1 MRRISIYLIALLSL
15 FCAHADV
22 PAGYYHSLVG
32 KTGQD
37 LKDAVHALTKNHT
50 KLSYNSL
57 WYYYYE
63 TDYMPNN
70 RNQVWDMYSNNQ
82 YFFGSQGTAVSGM
95 NKEHSFPKSW
105 WGGSS
110 SRDAYSDLYHVIPA
124 DASANS
130 ARGNLPFGDVATSDW
145 DNGSAKRGTPRS
157 GQGGG
162 SSKVFEPDDEYKGDF
177 ARIYFYVVS
186 CYQDYNWATTTML
199 TNDDWRTLNT
209 WSIELLL
216 RWARQDPVSEKERN
230 RNDAVQKYQ
239 NNRNPFVDNPDL
251 MEYIWGNKVGT
262 GFVEGGEDPGPG
274 PGPGP
279 DPQPTDVA
287 TLISPTQGTILEFG
301 DVAVG
306 DSATLTLYVRGEHFT
321 SPLTL
326 KCYLNQYTMFS
337 LSTTSIDTTS
347 LNSLE
352 GYPLE
357 VTYKPTSLGEHKAKI
372 LFSGGGMAT
381 SVGIQL
387 RATGVET
394 SLEPIV
400 GDVNGDGQVDIS
412 DVNAVINAMLGK
424 TSITP
429 DPSPEGEGRY
439 DVNGDDVVDISDVN
453 MVINLM
459 LGK

>member
-1 MRRISIYLIALLSL
+1 MMAQ
-15 FCAHADV
+15 ADA
-22 PAGYYHSLVG
+22 PAGYYNSLHG
-32 KTGQD
+32 KTGQA

-57 WYYYYE
+57 WYYYYD
-63 TDYMPNN
+63 TDYRPEN

-82 YFFGSQGTAVSGM
+82 YYFGTRGNAISGM

-105 WGGSS
+105 WGGSKNK
-110 SRDAYSDLYHVIPA
+110 DAYSDLYHVIPA
-124 DASANS
+124 DANANS
-130 ARGNLPFGDVATSDW
+130 ARSNWPFGDVASSNW
-145 DNGSAKRGTPRS
+145 DNGLSKRGTPKS

-162 SSKVFEPDDEYKGDF
+162 ASNVFEPADEYKGDF
-177 ARIYFYVVS
+177 ARIYFYMVS
-186 CYQDYNWATTTML
+186 CYQDYAWASTYML
-199 TNDDWRTLNT
+199 VDYDDDWRSLKA

-230 RNDAVQKYQ
+230 RNDAVQIYQ

-251 MEYIWGNKVGT
+251 MEYIWGDKVGT

-274 PGPGP
+274 PGP
-279 DPQPTDVA
+279 DPEPTDVA

-306 DSATLTLYVRGEHFT
+306 DSATLTLYVRGEHFS

-337 LSTTSIDTTS
+337 LSTTSIDTLS

-352 GYPLE
+352 GYPLQ

-372 LFSGGGMAT
+372 LFSGGGLSQ

-387 RATGVET
+387 RATGVD
-394 SLEPIV
+394 SIIVDEPLA
-400 GDVNGDGQVDIS
+400 GDINGDGIVDISDVNIVINLMLGKTMEQEYDGDLTEDGNVDIS
-412 DVNAVINAMLGK
+412 DVNAVINLMLGK
-424 TSITP
+424 TP
-429 DPSPEGEGRY
+429 
-439 DVNGDDVVDISDVN
+439 
-453 MVINLM
+453 
-459 LGK
+459 